1 MTYRLVHG
9 TFQLIH
15 HANGETTGFSPD
27 GDSIRFHPNKK
38 RNLYN
43 LPVRRAR
50 FHSGGTVQLR
60 FDAIDALEIHY
71 DGFHQNQLLACAARD
86 RVLDVLGFEEVEY
99 ADDGETVV
107 RARPESVPGY
117 ILTNKADRNRRV
129 LCTVFAGQPPE
140 PDGTQLPLETDLL
153 NQSLNARLITEGLAY
168 PAYYS
173 SLNRNERHH
182 LTHLANQAM
191 KEKRGVWPLDPSLG
205 EGAVVDRARDLSH
218 LVLWPKLFRR
228 LADFCRK
235 NHPNLTRFPKW
246 LRQRKRQ
253 NNRMEIIS
261 ESRECMLDEIVET
274 TQNTIRMRYLP
285 QDLVVVTGRNN
296 QNQNHNRR

>member
-1 MTYRLVHG
+1 MTYRLVQG

-15 HANGETTGFSPD
+15 RANGEATGFSPD
-27 GDSIRFHPNKK
+27 GDSIRFHPNKR

-43 LPVRRAR
+43 LPVRKTR

-86 RVLDVLGFEEVEY
+86 RVLDILGFKEVDY
-99 ADDGETVV
+99 ADDGSTVV
-107 RARPESVPGY
+107 RAVPDAVPGY
-117 ILTNKADRNRRV
+117 LLTNKVDRNRRV
-129 LCTVFAGQPPE
+129 LCYAFAGQPRE

-153 NQSLNARLITEGLAY
+153 NQSLNALLLVEGLAY

-173 SLNRNERHH
+173 GLQRSERHQ
-182 LTHLANQAM
+182 LTHLANRAM
-191 KEKRGVWPLDPSLG
+191 KERRGIWPLDPTLG
-205 EGAVVDRARDLSH
+205 EGAIIDRARDLGN

-246 LRQRKRQ
+246 LRQHKRQ
-253 NNRMEIIS
+253 NNRLEIIS
-261 ESRECMLDEIVET
+261 ESRECMLDEVVET
-274 TQNTIRMRYLP
+274 TQNAIRMRYLP
-285 QDLVVVTGRNN
+285 QDLLVVGNRSS
-296 QNQNHNRR
+296 QNHNRR